1 MDGVVFPGQSTRAC
15 PGENRCAV
23 LDGIVVKWINYLLST
38 YEKSVNSVFPTL
50 VADNLLYLC
59 LPSAAH
65 RFIGKE
71 AAFPTTQN
79 AITARLSLCLR
90 WLPLSNGATH
100 AASATAARRAAS
112 SIAGLCRPFALC
124 TSDRLARGLHHAV
137 LLLGSPRLVVQSCKT
152 NPSLAAVL
160 FFCFTVFCGCD

>member
-1 MDGVVFPGQSTRAC
+1 MDGVVFPGQSARAC
-15 PGENRCAV
+15 PGENRCAG

-65 RFIGKE
+65 RFIGKQ
-71 AAFPTTQN
+71 AAFPMTQN
-79 AITARLSLCLR
+79 AITARLSLC
-90 WLPLSNGATH
+90 LSNGATH
-100 AASATAARRAAS
+100 AASATAARIAAS

-137 LLLGSPRLVVQSCKT
+137 LLLGSPRLVVQSCKP
-152 NPSLAAVL
+152 NPSLASVL